1 MVHPSEKG
9 GATATVVRSKSVRL
23 GPVTG
28 LFPVHATGPL
38 NTTNNCLGLSQ
49 TQNTSL
55 QKIISSRRGLM
66 KPLLGI
72 TKGKKILNEM
82 NTKKEE
88 AGRVKVTA
96 GLYVVSKK
104 KGGGDIMKKV
114 SIRIDFTL

>member
-1 MVHPSEKG
+1 
-9 GATATVVRSKSVRL
+9 
-23 GPVTG
+23 
-28 LFPVHATGPL
+28 
-38 NTTNNCLGLSQ
+38 
-49 TQNTSL
+49 
-55 QKIISSRRGLM
+55 M

>member
-1 MVHPSEKG
+1 MGFQFGKKIYKSDF
-9 GATATVVRSKSVRL
+9 ATEIFQIAPGYQRQASD
-23 GPVTG
+23 
-28 LFPVHATGPL
+28 
-38 NTTNNCLGLSQ
+38 NCLGLPQ

-114 SIRIDFTL
+114 SIRIDFAL

>member
-1 MVHPSEKG
+1 MGFQFGKKIYKSDF
-9 GATATVVRSKSVRL
+9 ATEIFQIAPGYQSQASD
-23 GPVTG
+23 
-28 LFPVHATGPL
+28 
-38 NTTNNCLGLSQ
+38 NCLGLPQ

-88 AGRVKVTA
+88 AGSQGNSGPLCGIKEKRWWRH
-96 GLYVVSKK
+96 YE
-104 KGGGDIMKKV
+104 KG
-114 SIRIDFTL
+114 